1 VLQLFYGLDMWIA
14 AGVEFQC
21 KTRLSFRCNNT
32 VRTGSYFKLVK
43 AIAAP
48 YRELRLLPRVQ
59 GSRAAGG

>member
-1 VLQLFYGLDMWIA
+1 MNHLEQLVAEWHEYRGYR
-14 AGVEFQC
+14 VVFQ
-21 KTRLSFRCNNT
+21 
-32 VRTGSYFKLVK
+32 LVK